1 MRTKYQLLWGSL
13 FFSFLLPSCI
23 ADSLSGSSDEGVML
37 QPSFS
42 LAPVQA
48 EVRNAQ
54 NFSPEEGSQFTV
66 ERTDDNGTSK
76 AIYTIKDSKMLSD
89 APLLLPKAGTYSF
102 RIYGRSGD
110 ATNGIPVAFYDDAE
124 VSKEGNASF
133 SLHIVCAAMQVQLQN
148 TDGTP
153 IAKGNAKISLP
164 ELHGCG
170 VFKTDFT
177 VADETAIEV
186 DNNSTPSGHND
197 EDILFHPEKTL
208 TGGEELITISYEGKT
223 YRYSPSSIPNFS
235 AGKRY
240 IYTLRLGTELAELV
254 TVDIADF
261 KPFILTKDNNNGFAG
276 IYTEEDLIAFREA
289 INKNSSIAEW
299 SVTDKDGNNIINLY
313 NDIKLTQEWVPI
325 NSFSNLQFNGNGH
338 TISGLQFGLS
348 TGKTGFFIEV
358 KNATIKNLNITDVSI
373 KLEENSSSIINK
385 IYCGTLVS
393 IAASSTIKNVHIKKV
408 NITAAATKTSTTL
421 YIGVLSGAYVGNIT
435 IDNVSVENAVIAGTS
450 QYQLY
455 IAGLSGYSTG
465 VSITHTTLAD
475 IQITGIAKS
484 TIYIAGL
491 NGYSK
496 QTSTIDATLT
506 DVQVKGTCSGSSM
519 VYTGGICGMN
529 DETSPMQKI
538 SLNDISIDANATFY
552 TYSGGIVGYNRKTD
566 SPISQSKLDN
576 IIMTSSTSKLVYNF
590 TGGIVGYNLSPL
602 ENIELYNI
610 TCSAEAPS
618 IYSTTDDK
626 YKPYLC
632 IGGAIG
638 YNTASLH
645 NIHASNL
652 QIIASSPVEKDI
664 PFLGAGGI
672 VGFCYNSISPT
683 MTQSSV
689 DQCTVKGYKAGGII
703 GYNYSA
709 SLIGCA
715 ATNVNIDSNICS
727 GGLIGYNYQGKNVF
741 GCYSTGTVA
750 ISSEHI
756 DGEYFYAGGLT
767 GKGGN
772 TVEVSYSTCDVINP
786 SEDNDNYY
794 SESYAGSFL
803 GGGGR
808 IYCTSCYA
816 TGSVNNSQNRDF
828 IGNADLYENSEIR
841 FCYTTQTDFVTELR
855 APAQLGG
862 SANWDK
868 LSPLPEEIL
877 RSKASITV
885 YGTTWKASSLWLVPS
900 KGAHPVI
907 NMNYHGE

>member
-54 NFSPEEGSQFTV
+54 SFSPEEGSQFTV
-66 ERTDDNGTSK
+66 ERADDNGTSK

-110 ATNGIPVAFYDDAE
+110 TTNGIPVAFYDDAE

-153 IAKGNAKISLP
+153 IAKGNAEIRLP

-170 VFKTDFT
+170 VFKTGFT
-177 VADETAIEV
+177 VADETAIEL

-261 KPFILTKDNNNGFAG
+261 KPFILSKDNNNGLAG

-289 INKNSSIAEW
+289 INNGTNIDEW
-299 SVTDKDGNNIINLY
+299 AVTENGSQIINLY
-313 NDIKLTQEWVPI
+313 NDIVLTKEWIPI
-325 NSFSNLQFNGNGH
+325 HSLKDLQFHGNEH
-338 TISGLQFGLS
+338 TISNLKFEQA
-348 TGKTGFFIEV
+348 TEDTGFFIEMSNV
-358 KNATIKNLNITDVSI
+358 VVQDLNLTDVYIELNNETPASSAAQCYCGI
-373 KLEENSSSIINK
+373 LSAAAESSIIQ
-385 IYCGTLVS
+385 
-393 IAASSTIKNVHIKKV
+393 NVHIKEVEINSKAIGNKMTLYIGGV
-408 NITAAATKTSTTL
+408 AGTLQNNSQIKNISIEHANINGTAKSNVYIAGLIGYTTKTSTDNIALTD
-421 YIGVLSGAYVGNIT
+421 IQISGTCLGGSTVY
-435 IDNVSVENAVIAGTS
+435 AG
-450 QYQLY
+450 
-455 IAGLSGYSTG
+455 GLSGRNASASPTQK
-465 VSITHTTLAD
+465 VSLNNIKITTNATYY
-475 IQITGIAKS
+475 
-484 TIYIAGL
+484 IYCGGMI
-491 NGYSK
+491 GYS
-496 QTSTIDATLT
+496 A
-506 DVQVKGTCSGSSM
+506 
-519 VYTGGICGMN
+519 
-529 DETSPMQKI
+529 
-538 SLNDISIDANATFY
+538 A
-552 TYSGGIVGYNRKTD
+552 TD
-566 SPISQSKLDN
+566 SPITQSKLTD
-576 IIMTSSTSKLVYNF
+576 ITITSSTSKLINNYI
-590 TGGIVGYNLSPL
+590 GGLVGYNLAPIES
-602 ENIELYNI
+602 IELNNI
-610 TCSAEAPS
+610 KSTAEATEVYS
-618 IYSTTDDK
+618 ITDK
-626 YKPYLC
+626 NYTPYLC
-632 IGGAIG
+632 NGGVIGRNG
-638 YNTASLH
+638 ASLH
-645 NIHASNL
+645 NIRASNL

-683 MTQSSV
+683 MTQCSV

-741 GCYSTGTVA
+741 GCYSTGKVA

-756 DGEYFYAGGLT
+756 DGEYFYAGGLI

-828 IGNADLYENSEIR
+828 IGNADLYENSEIC
-841 FCYTTQTDFVTELR
+841 FCYTTQTDFVTESR

-885 YGTTWKASSLWLVPS
+885 DGTTWKASSLWLVPS

>member
-1 MRTKYQLLWGSL
+1 
-13 FFSFLLPSCI
+13 
-23 ADSLSGSSDEGVML
+23 
-37 QPSFS
+37 
-42 LAPVQA
+42 
-48 EVRNAQ
+48 
-54 NFSPEEGSQFTV
+54 
-66 ERTDDNGTSK
+66 
-76 AIYTIKDSKMLSD
+76 
-89 APLLLPKAGTYSF
+89 
-102 RIYGRSGD
+102 
-110 ATNGIPVAFYDDAE
+110 
-124 VSKEGNASF
+124 
-133 SLHIVCAAMQVQLQN
+133 
-148 TDGTP
+148 
-153 IAKGNAKISLP
+153 
-164 ELHGCG
+164 
-170 VFKTDFT
+170 
-177 VADETAIEV
+177 
-186 DNNSTPSGHND
+186 
-197 EDILFHPEKTL
+197 
-208 TGGEELITISYEGKT
+208 
-223 YRYSPSSIPNFS
+223 
-235 AGKRY
+235 
-240 IYTLRLGTELAELV
+240 
-254 TVDIADF
+254 
-261 KPFILTKDNNNGFAG
+261 
-276 IYTEEDLIAFREA
+276 
-289 INKNSSIAEW
+289 
-299 SVTDKDGNNIINLY
+299 
-313 NDIKLTQEWVPI
+313 
-325 NSFSNLQFNGNGH
+325 
-338 TISGLQFGLS
+338 
-348 TGKTGFFIEV
+348 
-358 KNATIKNLNITDVSI
+358 
-373 KLEENSSSIINK
+373 
-385 IYCGTLVS
+385 
-393 IAASSTIKNVHIKKV
+393 
-408 NITAAATKTSTTL
+408 
-421 YIGVLSGAYVGNIT
+421 
-435 IDNVSVENAVIAGTS
+435 
-450 QYQLY
+450 
-455 IAGLSGYSTG
+455 
-465 VSITHTTLAD
+465 
-475 IQITGIAKS
+475 
-484 TIYIAGL
+484 
-491 NGYSK
+491 
-496 QTSTIDATLT
+496 LT

-519 VYTGGICGMN
+519 VHTGGICGMN

-756 DGEYFYAGGLT
+756 DGEYFYAGGLI

-855 APAQLGG
+855 APA
-862 SANWDK
+862 
-868 LSPLPEEIL
+868 
-877 RSKASITV
+877 
-885 YGTTWKASSLWLVPS
+885 
-900 KGAHPVI
+900 
-907 NMNYHGE
+907 